1 MHQGAERR
9 LNARNRI
16 ATEAMI
22 WRGRYSIVSC
32 VVRDLSPAGAGLVL
46 SDRIRSLPPEFDLTI
61 DRVTHRCIAVWRERN
76 RMGLKFKSIFDS
88 RRDRA
93 FWIALAL
100 GGGQ

>member
-1 MHQGAERR
+1 
-9 LNARNRI
+9 
-16 ATEAMI
+16 MI

-32 VVRDLSPAGAGLVL
+32 VVRDFSPAGAGLVL

-76 RMGLKFKSIFDS
+76 RMGLKFQSVFDS